1 MSDSLHFARYFFKL
15 MNGGKKFVVGKHH
28 RMICDKL
35 NDVLTGKTRRLII
48 NIAPRYSKS
57 ELVSRNFI
65 AMGLAIN
72 PAAKFIHLSYSGDL
86 ALGNSVAVKD
96 IVKSEDYQRLFGVE
110 IAVGTDTKT
119 SGTPRKAEDCM
130 QPHPSDR
137 LLVSVPEQSRTKEM
151 PGNLGEPLS
160 LMTPSSPQTLCQTT
174 TGRL

>member
-1 MSDSLHFARYFFKL
+1 MVYDADYVMRSWILSDSLHFARYFFKL
-15 MNGGKKFVVGKHH
+15 MNGGKRFVVGKHH

-96 IVKSEDYQRLFGVE
+96 IVKSDEYQRLFGVE
-110 IAVGTDTKT
+110 IAVGTDTKSQWNT
-119 SGTPRKAEDCM
+119 TRRSYQSCTCK
-130 QPHPSDR
+130 S
-137 LLVSVPEQSRTKEM
+137 VSA
-151 PGNLGEPLS
+151 
-160 LMTPSSPQTLCQTT
+160 LCI
-174 TGRL
+174 